1 MSLKTKVTKI
11 PIHIILIIFSIFS
24 IFPFYYVIITAFKT
38 KNEIYEN
45 VFGPPAHWTFENVIR
60 LYTEY
65 GFFRS
70 TINSVVVTTLSIIF
84 TLIVSILA
92 AYAYSRMKFKGKRFL
107 LSLTIALTGVPI
119 MIVIIPIYVL
129 MSKVNLLD
137 NYFGVGII
145 YASFMLPF
153 SIFLLTS
160 FFRTIPEDL
169 LNAARI
175 DGCNRFQLLY
185 RMMIPLSKPVLV
197 TLIVVNSLWVW
208 NDLLIALMFL
218 RKDDMK
224 TVTVALNLIG
234 GRYANN
240 PVLIQAGALFVAIP
254 MIILFL
260 AGQKYFIK
268 GLLSGALKE

>member
-1 MSLKTKVTKI
+1 MSLKTKVSKI

-45 VFGPPAHWTFENVIR
+45 VFGPPARWTFENVIR

-84 TLIVSILA
+84 TLVVSILA

-185 RMMIPLSKPVLV
+185 RIMIPLSKPVLV

-224 TVTVALNLIG
+224 TVTAALNLIG